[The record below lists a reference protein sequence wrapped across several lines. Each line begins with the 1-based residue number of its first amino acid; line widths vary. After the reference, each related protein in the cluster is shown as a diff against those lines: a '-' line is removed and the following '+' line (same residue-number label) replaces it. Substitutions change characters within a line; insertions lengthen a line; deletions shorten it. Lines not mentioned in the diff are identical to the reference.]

1 MIIVES
7 DRRLVNVYVPCEGKR
22 IKGDVSPFLEHVRRL
37 LPNEHDREIF
47 LSYLAACV
55 QRPGV
60 KFQWCVLLQGAEG
73 NGKTFFYYVLAYAL
87 GERYAHLPNAAE
99 ITNPFNAWIEQK
111 LIIGI
116 EELHTAGRQ
125 EVADTLKP
133 WITNKRIEI
142 HGKGIDQRTGDNR
155 ANFIMFSNH
164 KDAVL
169 KTENDRRYC
178 VFYTAQQE
186 PGDIERDGM
195 NNGYFAALYDW
206 LERDGYAHVAEYLST
221 RSVNVDVMARAPV
234 TSSTAEAVRSSLG
247 VAEQLIQ
254 EAIDLEEIGFR
265 GDLID
270 TRRASELLRAN
281 GKKLSPQRVAIV
293 LVNIGY
299 IKHPALDGSE
309 GNKGRVKIEGVHH
322 RLYVKRGSLTAA
334 LTTPKTVVDAWK
346 KSQLGAVPSFG
357 QYRAGTE

>member
-1 MIIVES
+1 MIINEGG
-7 DRRLVNVYVPCEGKR
+7 RRLVNVYVPCEGER
-22 IKGDVSPFLEHVRRL
+22 IAGDTSLFHEHVERL
-37 LPNEHDREIF
+37 IPLETDREIF

-60 KFQWCVLLQGAEG
+60 KFQWCVLLQGVEG
-73 NGKTFFYYVLAYAL
+73 NGKTLFYHVLAYAL

-99 ITNPFNAWIEQK
+99 ISNPFNAWIEQK

-142 HGKGIDQRTGDNR
+142 HGKGQDQRTGDNR

-195 NNGYFAALYDW
+195 NNGYFAALYQW
-206 LERDGYAHVAEYLST
+206 LESGGYAHVAEYLAT
-221 RSVNVDVMARAPV
+221 RPVNVDVMARAPV
-234 TSSTAEAVRSSLG
+234 TSSTAEAVRSSMG

-254 EAIDLEEIGFR
+254 EAIDLDEMGFR

-270 TRRASELLRAN
+270 VKGASELLRSN

-293 LVNIGY
+293 LLNIGF
-299 IKHPALDGSE
+299 IKHPALE
-309 GNKGRVKIEGVHH
+309 NNKGRVKIDGTLR
-322 RLYVKRGSLTAA
+322 RLYVRRGSLTAR
-334 LTTPKTVVDAWK
+334 LTTSKAVVDAWK
-346 KSQLGAVPSFG
+346 KSQGAVAVPSPEKFLVG
-357 QYRAGTE
+357 S